1 MEVSS
6 HALDQSRVAGAW
18 FDAACVTNVT
28 HDHLDYHAN
37 LRDYR
42 LAKGEA
48 LRSPRG
54 RGLRGAQR
62 RRSRLGRLSCASST
76 APC

>member
-6 HALDQSRVAGAW
+6 HALDQSRVAGVS

-28 HDHLDYHAN
+28 HDHLDYHAS

-42 LAKGEA
+42 LAKAKLFEH
-48 LRSPRG
+48 LRTR
-54 RGLRGAQR
+54 A
-62 RRSRLGRLSCASST
+62 SRCSMPTIPARPAICASST
-76 APC
+76 ARC